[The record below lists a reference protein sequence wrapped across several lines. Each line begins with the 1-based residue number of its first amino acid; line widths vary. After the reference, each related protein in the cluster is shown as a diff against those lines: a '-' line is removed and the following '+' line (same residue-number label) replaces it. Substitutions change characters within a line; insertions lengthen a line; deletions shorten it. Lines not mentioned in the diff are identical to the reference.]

1 MEWRRL
7 RHPAFVL
14 SVGLLIVSAGGLSAA
29 VSALKLHTR
38 KEAIEVDRKTA
49 SVSTETPS
57 WRQIGKDQIMP
68 VEVLEELGTRN
79 YLSRHYVETNPKN
92 KERPLAL
99 ELHLA
104 YYTGMVDTVPHVPE
118 RCMVGG
124 GMELKAGPMFPLV
137 PLDQS
142 GWNVDDAATSDHR
155 RLLGDDQ
162 IVIRN
167 IRLGPNSAAPG
178 NRVRLPRGIEELTL
192 RVSEYRDPRSK
203 QKMFAGYFFIAN
215 GGLTPNAEGVRLLAF
230 DLKSYYAYY
239 MKVQVSST
247 QVQSAEE
254 LAQAAG
260 SLLGELM
267 GDIMLCV
274 PDWTDVIR
282 GDYPPDNPLNKK
294 NAGGGK
300 N

>member
-1 MEWRRL
+1 MDWRRL

-57 WRQIGKDQIMP
+57 WKQIGKDQIMP

-142 GWNVDDAATSDHR
+142 GWNVDDAATSDQH
-155 RLLGDDQ
+155 RLLGDDK
-162 IVIRN
+162 IVIRSV
-167 IRLGPNSAAPG
+167 RLGPNSAAPG

-203 QKMFAGYFFIAN
+203 QRMFAGYFFIAN

-254 LAQAAG
+254 LAEAAG

-282 GDYPPDNPLNKK
+282 GDYPPDNPLNKN
-294 NAGGGK
+294 NAGGGR

>member
-1 MEWRRL
+1 MDWRRL

-57 WRQIGKDQIMP
+57 WKQIGKDQIMP

-124 GMELKAGPMFPLV
+124 GMELKAGPMFV
-137 PLDQS
+137 PVPIDQS
-142 GWNVDDAATSDHR
+142 GWNVDDAATSDLR
-155 RLLGDDQ
+155 RALGDEQ

-167 IRLGPNSAAPG
+167 VRLGPNSAAPG

-203 QKMFAGYFFIAN
+203 QRMFAGYFFIAN